1 MNLNYMDILNL
12 FSDPLFVMLFFAV
25 LAIVLTPIIWITS
38 CKQITG
44 TYSVYHLI
52 FNRKYWALSIL
63 NWQYRLKKAEGVSTR
78 DFIIWF
84 NVHYLSKGF
93 RSRWRFLKSEERTLF
108 VEILSN
114 PEFIEENLGLDKY
127 TVKEHNRILAD
138 WEELKRF
145 YDEELAKLDSDVELK

>member
-1 MNLNYMDILNL
+1 MDILKY
-12 FSDPLFVMLFFAV
+12 FSDPLFVLLFFAASAV
-25 LAIVLTPIIWITS
+25 VMVPIIWIIS
-38 CKQITG
+38 CKQLTG
-44 TYSVYHLI
+44 TFSVRK
-52 FNRKYWALSIL
+52 FAFDRKYWALAVL
-63 NWQYRLKKAEGVSTR
+63 NWQYRLKRTEGISTR
-78 DFIIWF
+78 DFVIWF
-84 NVHYLSKGF
+84 NVSYLSKGF
-93 RSRWRFLKSEERTLF
+93 RSRWKSLNSEERTLF

>member
-1 MNLNYMDILNL
+1 MDILNL
-12 FSDPLFVMLFFAV
+12 FSDPLFVLLCVAV
-25 LAIVLTPIIWITS
+25 IIIVMTPIILITS
-38 CKQITG
+38 CKQVTD
-44 TYSVYHLI
+44 TFSVCK
-52 FNRKYWALSIL
+52 FAFDRKYWALSIL

>member
-1 MNLNYMDILNL
+1 MDILNL
-12 FSDPLFVMLFFAV
+12 FSDPLFVFLFFAASAV
-25 LAIVLTPIIWITS
+25 VMVPIIWIIS
-38 CKQITG
+38 CKQLTG
-44 TYSVYHLI
+44 TFSVRK
-52 FNRKYWALSIL
+52 FVFDRKYWALAVL
-63 NWQYRLKKAEGVSTR
+63 NWQNRLKRAEGVSTS

-93 RSRWRFLKSEERTLF
+93 RSRWKILKSEERRLF

-127 TVKEHNRILAD
+127 TVTEHNRILAD

-145 YDEELAKLDSDVELK
+145 YDEELAKLDSDAELK

>member
-1 MNLNYMDILNL
+1 MDILNL
-12 FSDPLFVMLFFAV
+12 FSHPLFELLLLAV
-25 LAIVLTPIIWITS
+25 IIIVALPIVLTRS

-44 TYSVYHLI
+44 TFRVCKFI
-52 FNRKYWALSIL
+52 FDRKYWALSIL

-84 NVHYLSKGF
+84 NVHYLSKGL

-145 YDEELAKLDSDVELK
+145 YDEQVDPSDDVELY

>member
-1 MNLNYMDILNL
+1 MDILNL
-12 FSDPLFVMLFFAV
+12 FTDPLFVLLFFAASAV
-25 LAIVLTPIIWITS
+25 VMVPIIWIIS
-38 CKQITG
+38 CKQLTG
-44 TYSVYHLI
+44 TFSVRK
-52 FNRKYWALSIL
+52 FAFDRKYWALAVL
-63 NWQYRLKKAEGVSTR
+63 NWQYRLKRAEGISTR
-78 DFIIWF
+78 DFVIWF
-84 NVHYLSKGF
+84 NVSYLSKGF
-93 RSRWRFLKSEERTLF
+93 RSRWKSLNSEERTLF

>member
-1 MNLNYMDILNL
+1 MDILNL
-12 FSDPLFVMLFFAV
+12 FSDPLFVLLFFAASAV
-25 LAIVLTPIIWITS
+25 VMVPIIWIIS
-38 CKQITG
+38 CKQLTG
-44 TYSVYHLI
+44 TFSVRK
-52 FNRKYWALSIL
+52 FAFDRKYWALAVL
-63 NWQYRLKKAEGVSTR
+63 NWQYRLKRAEGISTR
-78 DFIIWF
+78 DFVIWF
-84 NVHYLSKGF
+84 NVSYLSKGF
-93 RSRWRFLKSEERTLF
+93 RSRWKSLNSEERTLF

>member
-1 MNLNYMDILNL
+1 ML
-12 FSDPLFVMLFFAV
+12 LFFAASAV
-25 LAIVLTPIIWITS
+25 VMVPIIWIIS
-38 CKQITG
+38 CKQLTG
-44 TYSVYHLI
+44 TFSVRK
-52 FNRKYWALSIL
+52 FAFDRKYWALAVL
-63 NWQYRLKKAEGVSTR
+63 NWQYRLKRAEGISTR
-78 DFIIWF
+78 DFVIWF
-84 NVHYLSKGF
+84 NVSYLSKGF
-93 RSRWRFLKSEERTLF
+93 RSRWKILKSEERTLF

>member
-1 MNLNYMDILNL
+1 MDILKY
-12 FSDPLFVMLFFAV
+12 FSDPLFVLLFFAASAV
-25 LAIVLTPIIWITS
+25 VMVPIIWIIS
-38 CKQITG
+38 CKQLTG
-44 TYSVYHLI
+44 TFSVRK
-52 FNRKYWALSIL
+52 FAFDRKYWALAVL
-63 NWQYRLKKAEGVSTR
+63 NWQYRLKRAEGISTR
-78 DFIIWF
+78 DFVIWF

-145 YDEELAKLDSDVELK
+145 YDEQVDPSDDVELY

>member
-1 MNLNYMDILNL
+1 MDILNL
-12 FSDPLFVMLFFAV
+12 FTDPLFVLLFFAASAV
-25 LAIVLTPIIWITS
+25 VMVPIIWIIS
-38 CKQITG
+38 CKQLTG
-44 TYSVYHLI
+44 TFSVRK
-52 FNRKYWALSIL
+52 FAFDRKYWALAVL
-63 NWQYRLKKAEGVSTR
+63 NWQYRLKRAEGISTR
-78 DFIIWF
+78 DFVIWF

-145 YDEELAKLDSDVELK
+145 YDEQVDPSDDVELY

>member
-12 FSDPLFVMLFFAV
+12 FTDPLFVLLFFAASAV
-25 LAIVLTPIIWITS
+25 VMVPIIWIIS
-38 CKQITG
+38 CKQLTG
-44 TYSVYHLI
+44 TFSVRK
-52 FNRKYWALSIL
+52 FAFDRKYWALAVL
-63 NWQYRLKKAEGVSTR
+63 NWQYRLKRTEGISTR
-78 DFIIWF
+78 DFVIWF
-84 NVHYLSKGF
+84 NVSYLSKGF
-93 RSRWRFLKSEERTLF
+93 RSRWKILKSEERTLF

-145 YDEELAKLDSDVELK
+145 YDEQVDPSDDVELY